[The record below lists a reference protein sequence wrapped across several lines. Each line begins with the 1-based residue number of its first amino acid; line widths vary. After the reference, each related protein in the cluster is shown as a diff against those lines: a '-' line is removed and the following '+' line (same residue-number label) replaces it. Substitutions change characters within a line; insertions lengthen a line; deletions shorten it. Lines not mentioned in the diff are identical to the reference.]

1 VRTIIVLARTYA
13 RWYMTKARKFAGE
26 WFDASDDPN
35 VFQKYL

>member
-1 VRTIIVLARTYA
+1 
-13 RWYMTKARKFAGE
+13 MTKARKFPGE